1 MKKANLN
8 PVAAKLI
15 DRIITDFAN
24 YCGTPTEHQLLA
36 MACNPLSATVGFK
49 LISDYQKALINKGK
63 LSARLHEDFKKE
75 AYAILEKTIR
85 EKCSNML
92 NDKKVPESAMDVSAV
107 TLTPEEP
114 EKEDEEENFLI
125 EVRRTKVVQSKDS
138 TVDEVEAELL
148 CYAEYTHD
156 WSKNMASEGVDPKIV
171 KQIGTNIDS
180 WAENWQLIS
189 DNFDIMKWWE
199 NQKTRFPLI
208 YLVACHILAAPDS
221 NGHQERTFSAATW
234 MDGKLSNRQTD
245 ATFQRKVLLYKNADY
260 IKESR
265 ISISENFKKK
275 AREAS
280 LKAINESIAA
290 RKRDKIKEKE
300 RREKEQSEKDW
311 DENSTVY
318 GEGDYSGDEKS
329 VEAETIED
337 NDSMENDDEQVLREI
352 LMPELQE

>member
-1 MKKANLN
+1 
-8 PVAAKLI
+8 
-15 DRIITDFAN
+15 
-24 YCGTPTEHQLLA
+24 
-36 MACNPLSATVGFK
+36 
-49 LISDYQKALINKGK
+49 
-63 LSARLHEDFKKE
+63 
-75 AYAILEKTIR
+75 
-85 EKCSNML
+85 
-92 NDKKVPESAMDVSAV
+92 MDVSAV
-107 TLTPEEP
+107 TMTPEEP
-114 EKEDEEENFLI
+114 EKEDEEDFMI
-125 EVRRTKVVQSKDS
+125 AVKRTKVVKSTGS
-138 TVDEVEAELL
+138 TVDEVEAELQ

-171 KQIGTNIDS
+171 KKIGTNIDS

-189 DNFDIMKWWE
+189 ENFDIMKWWE

-280 LKAINESIAA
+280 LSALNESIAA
-290 RKRDKIKEKE
+290 RKREKIKEKE
-300 RREKEQSEKDW
+300 KREKEQRDKEW
-311 DENSTVY
+311 EENSTMN
-318 GEGDYSGDEKS
+318 GESDYSGDEQS

-337 NDSMENDDEQVLREI
+337 DDYMENDDEQVLKEI
-352 LMPELQE
+352 LMPGLQD